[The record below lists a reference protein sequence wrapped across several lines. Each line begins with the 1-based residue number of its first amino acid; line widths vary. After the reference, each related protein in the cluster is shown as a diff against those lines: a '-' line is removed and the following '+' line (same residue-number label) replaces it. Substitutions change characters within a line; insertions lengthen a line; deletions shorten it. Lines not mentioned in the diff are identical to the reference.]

1 MLDFIFKGLLEN
13 YSWDLE
19 FSDELLISYG
29 VVKSIIDG
37 IVVCSTIPEIM
48 LGEILQVIGLDI
60 NAIVISIEEIAIRGL
75 ILKGEELVR
84 PGLKVMRTGELF
96 KFPVTTQLLGRVV
109 NAYGTPID
117 FAKSFDYSYL
127 LQKVE
132 VKAPGI
138 ISRYKVNEPLQT
150 GVKSIDSLIPIG
162 RGQRELIIGDK
173 STGKTTIGIDTILN
187 QKNNNWVPATHVHCI
202 YVSIGQRRANVA
214 KLSFLLK
221 KKESLSYSVILAATA
236 SESCALQF
244 MVPYCATSLG
254 EYFMTRGAGCLIIY
268 DDLSKHAVAYRQ
280 LSLLLRRFP
289 SREAYPADV
298 FYLHSRLLERSAKY
312 NDINNFGGSLTSLP
326 VIETQLGDVS
336 AYIPTNV
343 ISITDGQIFLESQL
357 FNKGI
362 RPAVNTGLSVSR
374 IGSAAQNKI
383 MKTISGPLKL
393 ELAQYREMQSLE
405 QFGENLE
412 EATKK
417 LLVRGKI
424 LTELLIQPKSKP
436 VSLENE
442 IVMLYAGVNN
452 LLKNIDL
459 TLISF
464 FEKKLLSIRTE
475 SVLYNSILGAI
486 SLAFYSSVSL
496 DLLVLKLLLS
506 IQNEVKN

>member
-1 MLDFIFKGLLEN
+1 MEFSVKLVK
-13 YSWDLE
+13 SWDIYSEILQT
-19 FSDELLISYG
+19 
-29 VVKSIIDG
+29 VVPGIIKSLIDG
-37 IVVCSTIPEIM
+37 IAFISNMDNVLM
-48 LGEILQVIGLDI
+48 GEILQVSGLEDI
-60 NAIVISIEEIAIRGL
+60 KAIVINIEEEGIKAI
-75 ILKGEELVR
+75 ILKVEDKVKPGFKVVR
-84 PGLKVMRTGELF
+84 TKELF
-96 KFPVTTQLLGRVV
+96 EFPVTTQLLGRVV
-109 NAYGTPID
+109 NAYGDPID
-117 FAKSFDYSYL
+117 SNDKFKYAYL
-127 LQKVE
+127 KYKVE
-132 VKAPGI
+132 IKAPGI

-150 GVKSIDSLIPIG
+150 GIKSVDGLIPIG

-187 QKNNNWVPATHVHCI
+187 QNNNNWTPATHVHCI
-202 YVSIGQRRANVA
+202 YVSISKRRANVA
-214 KLSFLLK
+214 KLAHLLRK
-221 KKESLSYSVILAATA
+221 KDAMSYSVILAATA
-236 SESCALQF
+236 SESCALQYLI
-244 MVPYCATSLG
+244 PYCATSLG

-298 FYLHSRLLERSAKY
+298 FYLHSRLLERSTKF
-312 NDINNFGGSLTSLP
+312 NDTTNFGGSLTSLP

-417 LLVRGKI
+417 LLRRGKI
-424 LTELLIQPKSKP
+424 LTELLIQPQSKP

-442 IVMLYAGVNN
+442 VVMLYAGVKN
-452 LLKNIDL
+452 LLKNINL
-459 TLISF
+459 NLISV
-464 FEKKLLSIRTE
+464 FEKKLLEVKKTS
-475 SVLYNSILGAI
+475 SLYYSILKGI
-486 SLAFYSSVSL
+486 ELNFYSSISL
-496 DLLVLKLLLS
+496 DLLVLKLLLT
-506 IQNEVKN
+506 I